1 VEEGDNERQK
11 RPRAR
16 AGRLFPADGPARVT
30 IPLTDLPS
38 RTVEETVAEKDYALV
53 CHGSRAL
60 AVYQGKRDGLHRLK
74 RLLKV
79 LELRP

>member
-1 VEEGDNERQK
+1 MAQQK
-11 RPRAR
+11 RVA
-16 AGRLFPADGPARVT
+16 

-38 RTVEETVAEKDYALV
+38 RTVEETMAEKDYVLV

-74 RLLKV
+74 RLPKELA
-79 LELRP
+79 LRP